1 MWLRFRRDVLPL
13 ASEFSASVAF
23 FGARQGRSLRE
34 PGSVAAADEA
44 GAEPA
49 GPGSARLMRL
59 ARNARGRSQLLRLM
73 WSLRGR
79 SRLMWSLRDRSRL
92 MRTSIWSST
101 WSLSQS
107 RWSLSPSLTPISR
120 CNVMMS
126 HPQEFHSFSTD
137 AQQAR
142 SVRALLTTPIR
153 AYSPARTQRALLS
166 CSGLLVSTRE
176 SGCAASC

>member
-1 MWLRFRRDVLPL
+1 MARGRLG
-13 ASEFSASVAF
+13 
-23 FGARQGRSLRE
+23 GACGTG
-34 PGSVAAADEA
+34 PVAAADEA

-49 GPGSARLMRL
+49 EPGSARLMWL
-59 ARNARGRSQLLRLM
+59 ARGVRNRGQLLRLMRLM

-176 SGCAASC
+176 SGCAASCSGRDACSKASYS